1 MYRNRK
7 IKNCL
12 VILRMNIEIR
22 YSRWTLAEVVIAP
35 TIYHVARNIF
45 SVAGVSNRASNVA
58 PCDSQTIEIMY
69 VGRKKRERKFR
80 PCNGESFDTVTMCI
94 KNIGILFYLLRHVTT
109 TYANDIVDMYSV

>member
-1 MYRNRK
+1 
-7 IKNCL
+7 
-12 VILRMNIEIR
+12 MNNEIR

-45 SVAGVSNRASNVA
+45 SDAGVSNRASNVA

-80 PCNGESFDTVTMCI
+80 LCNGESFDTFAMCI

-109 TYANDIVDMYSV
+109 TYANDIVDTYSV